1 MASSIIN
8 IQRSGSL
15 YITIS
20 IPPLLAY
27 QRPSTLPY
35 PTHLPPDFDVTNYEL
50 ECAHGFA
57 NEEFSWGLYFK
68 HDESNGTWY
77 NLRKVSPL
85 SIDRTMPIP
94 PAFELVKQEMPM
106 GALCLNAMVVGLI
119 RVFAE
124 EPGANTDAQTGGLRY
139 YLDWLTANLAIQAT
153 RSFLWVV
160 GAYVRCRQH
169 VAKAHGLVDSG
180 TFDISRFL
188 KEALTFAYQEVWY
201 AVGGQLPRPII
212 TSVLGAA
219 LVRDEFIDGNRAEE
233 VLQSVEKDVVKVLDV
248 TDESHWPKLPD
259 RTKKTK

>member
-1 MASSIIN
+1 MASVMN
-8 IQRSGSL
+8 RQRSGSL

-27 QRPSTLPY
+27 QRPNTLPY
-35 PTHLPPDFDVTNYEL
+35 PSHLPPDSDVTNYEL

-57 NEEFSWGLYFK
+57 NEEFSWGLYFY
-68 HDESNGTWY
+68 HDESKGTWY
-77 NLRKVSPL
+77 TLRRVSPL

-94 PAFELVKQEMPM
+94 PAFEMIKQDVPL
-106 GALCLNAMVVGLI
+106 ATLRLNVMLVGLI
-119 RVFAE
+119 RVFAVD
-124 EPGANTDAQTGGLRY
+124 PGANTDAHMGGFGS

-169 VAKAHGLVDSG
+169 VVRAHGLSDPG

-188 KEALTFAYQEVWY
+188 HEALTFAYLEVWY

-212 TSVLGAA
+212 SSESGAA
-219 LVRDEFIDGNRAEE
+219 LVLDEITEGNRPGE
-233 VLQSVEKDVVKVLDV
+233 VEQNAEKDVEKVLDV
-248 TDESHWPKLPD
+248 NDESQWPKLPI
-259 RTKKTK
+259 RAKKTK